1 MVNTADERYYTGLE
15 TALLGAKRN
24 EATTLDVT
32 FSDEAMIEELKGR
45 TLSVTATVSSIQAM
59 STPALDDDMAAQLG
73 FEGGA
78 DGMRAAVQLQI
89 QEAGDAQARNQA
101 RANLLNVLIDGN
113 EFSAPAGLID
123 QQLKALLE
131 EIRIQRAYRGEN
143 PRDIQFS
150 DSELADYR
158 TRATFAAKA
167 SLILDHVAKA
177 ESIGVEDGDLEA
189 KYQEIADARGQ
200 RVEAIKGYFVKEN
213 AVEDLRERLLE
224 EKTLDWLLERATLV
238 DPKPADEAPAEAA
251 AEAAPAKPKAKKAT
265 KKAAAAE
272 EAPAADAPKAEL
284 EGRPYKGHVITGKSG
299 SYQIDGE
306 GPNYKTLKDAKA
318 SVA

>member
-1 MVNTADERYYTGLE
+1 
-15 TALLGAKRN
+15 
-24 EATTLDVT
+24 
-32 FSDEAMIEELKGR
+32 
-45 TLSVTATVSSIQAM
+45 
-59 STPALDDDMAAQLG
+59 MAAQLG